1 MTEKNEIR
9 FEALFLHDT
18 QMADL
23 ALEQR
28 TLRAAF
34 HRIAFDSP
42 LPFSPLPPFCP
53 IACASSVADSAMRV
67 STRVSTPVEAR
78 VDTPPSRLGI
88 GALTERNGWI
98 IRPLIAPVS
107 GMPTYSAIAV
117 PSLPGYPPFPA
128 EPGFILGYAGEFS
141 DRLLAEASFPG
152 AFTVS
157 ARYRSTLIVTVETA
171 EGSENPNTYCAS
183 YTISAA
189 CWEKG
194 EN

>member
-28 TLRAAF
+28 TLRSVF

-53 IACASSVADSAMRV
+53 IICATSAADSA
-67 STRVSTPVEAR
+67 SRVSTPVEAR
-78 VDTPPSRLGI
+78 VDTPPPRLGI
-88 GALTERNGWI
+88 GALTVRNGWI

-107 GMPTYSAIAV
+107 GMPTYSAVAV

-128 EPGFILGYAGEFS
+128 EPGFILGYAGDFS
-141 DRLLAEASFPG
+141 DRLLAEASFPE

-157 ARYRSTLIVTVETA
+157 ARYRSTLTVTVETA

-183 YTISAA
+183 YTISAVR
-189 CWEKG
+189 WEKG

>member
-23 ALEQR
+23 AFEQR

-53 IACASSVADSAMRV
+53 IACAASAADSP
-67 STRVSTPVEAR
+67 SRVSTPVEAR
-78 VDTPPSRLGI
+78 VETPPSRLGI

-98 IRPLIAPVS
+98 IRPLIAPDS
-107 GMPTYSAIAV
+107 GTSAYSAVAV
-117 PSLPGYPPFPA
+117 PSLPGYPPFPS
-128 EPGFILGYAGEFS
+128 EPGFILGYAGDVS
-141 DRLLAEASFPG
+141 HRLLAETSLPG
-152 AFTVS
+152 EFTVS
-157 ARYRSTLIVTVETA
+157 ARYRSTLTVTVETA
-171 EGSENPNTYCAS
+171 EGSENPNAYCAS
-183 YTISAA
+183 YAIGAA
-189 CWEKG
+189 RWEKG
-194 EN
+194 KN

>member
-53 IACASSVADSAMRV
+53 IAGAASVADSPSRV
-67 STRVSTPVEAR
+67 SA
-78 VDTPPSRLGI
+78 PPSRLGI

-107 GMPTYSAIAV
+107 GTPAYSAVAV

-128 EPGFILGYAGEFS
+128 EPGFILGYAGDFS

-157 ARYRSTLIVTVETA
+157 ARYRSTLTVTVETA
-171 EGSENPNTYCAS
+171 EGSGNPDAYCTS
-183 YTISAA
+183 YAIGAA
-189 CWEKG
+189 RWEKG